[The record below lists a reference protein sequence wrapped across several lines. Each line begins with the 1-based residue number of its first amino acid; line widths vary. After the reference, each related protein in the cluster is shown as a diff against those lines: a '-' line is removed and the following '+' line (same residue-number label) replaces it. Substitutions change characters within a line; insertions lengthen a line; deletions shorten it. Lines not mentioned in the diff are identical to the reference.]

1 MSTPAPTSA
10 PGPLARSTVARYA
23 TGTTPIA
30 VLGLPFTVYLPP
42 YIADGGTIAVGL
54 VGLLFT
60 LTIIWDGIVD
70 PLIGTVIDR
79 VPAGDAPHR
88 RWMFRAAL
96 PLVLLLLVLVTVGD
110 TLPFAVLLIVL
121 LLYYSSFSLYDV
133 AHLSWGAALAGSL
146 DDSSRLFG
154 AREWAAKLVLIA
166 AFGAPA
172 LAQALIPGLSLQGRI
187 LAYVSL
193 VAIALPLALIAIRQ
207 VPARSIQ
214 RSAAIDWRGEL
225 TSLAGFPA
233 FRWLLAVQLATS
245 FAFGSLTALFIFYAD
260 GVLGLDGSSALML
273 FATFIGGAITTPLWT
288 ALARRRGK
296 RPAMMAMAGF
306 LSLVILAAPFLPP
319 GVAPL
324 AIGFSA
330 LLGSGFVGLIFIY
343 GMVADLAPV
352 DRQRC
357 GRDRTGLLYAIT
369 NLTQKAGQALAIGLS
384 YAALDLAGFAPGAA
398 AESAGAIALL
408 FVMMPAAGWLLTI
421 VFLVPLGR
429 EPALARPQHIR

>member
-1 MSTPAPTSA
+1 MSANTPQLP
-10 PGPLARSTVARYA
+10 PVPLPRATVARFGA
-23 TGTTPIA
+23 ATTPIA
-30 VLGLPFTVYLPP
+30 ILGLPFSVYLPP

-88 RWMFRAAL
+88 RWMLRAAL
-96 PLVLLLLVLVTVGD
+96 PLVFLLLLLVTMGD
-110 TLPFAVLLIVL
+110 ALPFALLLIVL

-133 AHLSWGAALAGSL
+133 AHLSWGAALAETN

-154 AREWAAKLVLIA
+154 AREWAAKLMLIA

-172 LAQALIPGLSLQGRI
+172 LAQALIPGISLQGRI
-187 LAYVSL
+187 IAYASL
-193 VAIALPLALIAIRQ
+193 VAVALPLALFAIRRL
-207 VPARSIQ
+207 PARPIH
-214 RSAAIDWRGEL
+214 RSEAIDWRREL
-225 TSLAGFPA
+225 ASLSGFPA
-233 FRWLLAVQLATS
+233 FRWLLGVQLANS

-260 GVLGLDGSSALML
+260 GVLNLDDSSALML
-273 FATFIGGAITTPLWT
+273 FATFIGGALTTPLWT
-288 ALARRRGK
+288 VLARRRGK
-296 RPAMMAMAGF
+296 RPAMMAMAAF
-306 LSLVILAAPFLPP
+306 LMLVILAAPFLPP
-319 GVAPL
+319 GVLPL

-357 GRDRTGLLYAIT
+357 GRDRTGLLYALV
-369 NLTQKAGQALAIGLS
+369 NLVQKAGQALAIGVS
-384 YAALDLAGFAPGAA
+384 YAALEMTGFAPGNAA
-398 AESAGAIALL
+398 ASADSIALL
-408 FVMMPAAGWLLTI
+408 FVAMPAMGWLLMI
-421 VFLVPLGR
+421 GLLVPLGR
-429 EPALARPQHIR
+429 EPVLASAAHIR